1 MEIENLT
8 ISFMKNEKEKRIM
21 RFIRNL
27 LLLAV
32 VAVVGFYLLE
42 SSETSPKETMQIIS
56 DTVKEKQQM
65 IKTKDVPEDRP
76 DIALEGD
83 IFKWYGKSS
92 EQLKD
97 ELGEPVRKDLSA
109 YGYTWWVYTN
119 DKDQY
124 IQFGLM
130 DGTIQTI
137 YATGKGTNIK
147 PVAIGESYEK
157 VQKHFP
163 FKEEINY
170 RDGLASYTFKL
181 SADDRKTR
189 PLVKISDSIFMQLY
203 FDTFQQQLS
212 SIRIVD
218 IDALLK
224 HQPYEL
230 QYRGKIPEKPSLSDE
245 EWEKVEAGME
255 QQVLDIT
262 NIMRQ
267 QRNKDKLQW
276 EKSVGEVA
284 YFHSKDMAVNKYFS
298 HSSQDG
304 RGLKERLEEGEVSF
318 VAAGENIAAQY
329 PDAAAAMEGWLNS
342 KGHREALLS
351 DKYTHLG
358 VGVYRLYYTQNFL
371 AKPF

>member
-1 MEIENLT
+1 
-8 ISFMKNEKEKRIM
+8 M

-42 SSETSPKETMQIIS
+42 SNEISPQETMQTIS
-56 DTVKEKQQM
+56 ETVKEKEQLL
-65 IKTKDVPEDRP
+65 KTKKVPEERP

-83 IFKWYGKSS
+83 IFQWYGKSS
-92 EQLKD
+92 GQLQE
-97 ELGEPVRKDLSA
+97 ELGEPVRKDPSA

-119 DKDQY
+119 EKDQY
-124 IQFGLM
+124 IQFGIM
-130 DGTIQTI
+130 DGTIHTI

-157 VQKHFP
+157 VQKHFT
-163 FKEEINY
+163 FSEEVNY
-170 RDGLASYTFKL
+170 RNGLASFTFKL
-181 SADDRKTR
+181 NANDRKTR

-212 SIRIVD
+212 SVRILD
-218 IDALLK
+218 INTLLK
-224 HQPYEL
+224 HQPYEI
-230 QYRGKIPEKPSLSDE
+230 QYRGELPKKPSLDDHQ
-245 EWEKVEAGME
+245 WAKIEAGME
-255 QQVLDIT
+255 RQIFDIT

-267 QRNKDKLQW
+267 QRDKEKLQW

-284 YFHSKDMAVNKYFS
+284 FLHSKDMAVNKYFS

-304 RGLKERLEEGEVSF
+304 RGLKERLDEGKVAF

-342 KGHREALLS
+342 EGHREALLS
-351 DKYTHLG
+351 EKYTHLG